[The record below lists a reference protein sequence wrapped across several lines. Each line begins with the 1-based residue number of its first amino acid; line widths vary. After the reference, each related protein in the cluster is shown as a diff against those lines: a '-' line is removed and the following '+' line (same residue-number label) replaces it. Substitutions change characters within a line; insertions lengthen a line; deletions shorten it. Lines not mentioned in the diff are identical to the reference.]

1 MNNQKITLF
10 NDIKNRLYVD
20 QSSGVDDAMLLEA
33 TKESFYNKTKKLSS
47 SWSTYDVL
55 FVISP
60 RGARST
66 MTMA

>member
-33 TKESFYNKTKKLSS
+33 TKESFYNKTRETKFQLEH
-47 SWSTYDVL
+47 T
-55 FVISP
+55 
-60 RGARST
+60 
-66 MTMA
+66 